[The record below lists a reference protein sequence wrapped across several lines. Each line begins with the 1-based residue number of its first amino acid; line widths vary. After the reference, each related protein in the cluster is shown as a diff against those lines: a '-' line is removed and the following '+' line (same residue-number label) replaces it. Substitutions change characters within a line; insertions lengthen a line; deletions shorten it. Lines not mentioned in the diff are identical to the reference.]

1 MNFNKLEWSF
11 LISFFLV
18 SCLKDIFSCIWEVL
32 YIFIPIVTFSQEIA
46 ISVYHDEQ
54 YLFYFLCESWFILHL
69 YRFWNIVY
77 LYQTHYDLICLLWKL
92 ASHQYCTWLY
102 LFVINLIISVQLCL
116 WHVYFSIECTLWWK
130 LSECLLSVSYNSLAH
145 LRWSPFVCLS
155 FFISLKLLNNVNQTW
170 HTASLGERLSSLFN
184 QRSHNLNSK

>member
-1 MNFNKLEWSF
+1 MVFFNK
-11 LISFFLV
+11 FFSGQLV
-18 SCLKDIFSCIWEVL
+18 KRHIFIHLRSIIYFHSKCNIFTRNSYFCVPWWTIFS
-32 YIFIPIVTFSQEIA
+32 
-46 ISVYHDEQ
+46 
-54 YLFYFLCESWFILHL
+54 FLCESWFILHL

-130 LSECLLSVSYNSLAH
+130 LSECLLSVRYNLLAQ
-145 LRWSPFVCLS
+145 LPLSPFVCLS

-170 HTASLGERLSSLFN
+170 HTASLGENLSSLFN
-184 QRSHNLNSK
+184 QRSHNLISK